1 MNAVLQLKSPN
12 TPKRFWKALAAGLIT
27 SIGAAAIMAIGMKTG
42 VSPLPKPLGLAFA
55 EWVLGRA
62 LPLPIGLLFH
72 LAYVTGWSV
81 LFIMLA
87 PARWLRFWPIL
98 GFGLT
103 LWLLAIFVFT
113 PLVGWGIAATAVAGP
128 KGIVATLVAHLLFVF
143 FLWLSCRWLFRSEA
157 SGKGKEPSA

>member
-1 MNAVLQLKSPN
+1 MSAILPPKSFLAS
-12 TPKRFWKALAAGLIT
+12 RHFWKAVAAGVIT
-27 SIGAAAIMAIGMKTG
+27 SIGTAAIMAIGMKTG

-55 EWVLGRA
+55 QWVLGRS
-62 LPLPIGLLFH
+62 LPLPIGMLFH

-98 GFGLT
+98 GFGLA

-128 KGIVATLVAHLLFVF
+128 KGIMATLVAHLLFVF
-143 FLWLSCRWLFRSEA
+143 FLLLSCRWLFRPDAAGAET
-157 SGKGKEPSA
+157 SA

>member
-1 MNAVLQLKSPN
+1 MIALLQSSPPV
-12 TPKRFWKALAAGLIT
+12 TVKRFWKAVAAGVIT
-27 SIGAAAIMAIGMKTG
+27 SIGAAVIMAIGMKTG

-62 LPLPIGLLFH
+62 LPLPIGMLFH

-98 GFGLT
+98 GFGLA
-103 LWLLAIFVFT
+103 LWLLAIFVIT

-143 FLWLSCRWLFRSEA
+143 FLWLSCRWLFRSDT
-157 SGKGKEPSA
+157 SGKEPSA

>member
-1 MNAVLQLKSPN
+1 MNAVSQ
-12 TPKRFWKALAAGLIT
+12 PKFFLASRRFWKAVAAGVIT

-55 EWVLGRA
+55 EWLLARS
-62 LPLPIGLLFH
+62 LPLPVGLLFH

-98 GFGLT
+98 GFGLA
-103 LWLLAIFVFT
+103 LWLLAVLVFT

-143 FLWLSCRWLFRSEA
+143 FLWLSCRWLFRPGT
-157 SGKGKEPSA
+157 SGTDPSA

>member
-1 MNAVLQLKSPN
+1 MNAVLQPKSPI
-12 TPKRFWKALAAGLIT
+12 TPKRFWKAVAAGVIT
-27 SIGAAAIMAIGMKTG
+27 SIGAAVIMAIGMKTG

-55 EWVLGRA
+55 EWALGRA
-62 LPLPIGLLFH
+62 LPLPIGMLFH

-103 LWLLAIFVFT
+103 LWLLAIFVIT

-143 FLWLSCRWLFRSEA
+143 FLWLSCRWLFRSDT
-157 SGKGKEPSA
+157 SGKEPSA

>member
-1 MNAVLQLKSPN
+1 MNAILQPKSLLVSR
-12 TPKRFWKALAAGLIT
+12 RFWKAVAAGVIT

-55 EWVLGRA
+55 EWLLARS

-81 LFIMLA
+81 LFITLA

-103 LWLLAIFVFT
+103 LWLLAILVFT

-143 FLWLSCRWLFRSEA
+143 FLWLSCRWLFRPDTPGIETPA
-157 SGKGKEPSA
+157 